1 MRVYRIECPDGD
13 RFGPYGPPPDFETL
27 KTMHTLWREIRGDQC
42 PPWYEV
48 VCIDHQD
55 DYHLTPHKDEILAVR
70 DLYLGNEMRFA
81 CTSLETLKDW
91 FAGYFDDLIAIG
103 YVCAEYVT
111 ESYTVGKSQRQ
122 VGFTEWRSRRVIEI

>member
-13 RFGPYGPPPDFETL
+13 RFGPYGPPPSGERF
-27 KTMHTLWREIRGDQC
+27 
-42 PPWYEV
+42 V
-48 VCIDHQD
+48 VTSARHG
-55 DYHLTPHKDEILAVR
+55 TRLAVR

-81 CTSLETLKDW
+81 CTFLETLKDW